1 MLPVDE
7 DLRTHIMARAGAG
20 ALAEEAARKGMR
32 TLAEHGQML
41 VEAGITSD
49 AEIARVTAG

>member
-7 DLRTHIMARAGAG
+7 DLRTHIMARPA
-20 ALAEEAARKGMR
+20 ALAEEAAQKGMP
-32 TLAEHGQML
+32 LAEHGQML
-41 VEAGITSD
+41 VQAGITSA

>member
-1 MLPVDE
+1 MFHGQAWGL
-7 DLRTHIMARAGAG
+7 G
-20 ALAEEAARKGMR
+20 LATQAAQKGMR

-41 VEAGITSD
+41 AKAGITSA

>member
-1 MLPVDE
+1 
-7 DLRTHIMARAGAG
+7 MARAGAG
-20 ALAEEAARKGMR
+20 ALAEEAAQKGMR

-41 VEAGITSD
+41 VQAGITSA